1 MYELYAKSASFIE
14 FIMEC
19 CIYDDDIVVAI
30 LVKDKKLLHF
40 EVSQLGQILR
50 VDKTG
55 FLRPG
60 YKLVY
65 LTHIGDITIIIILYC
80 I

>member
-1 MYELYAKSASFIE
+1 MHLFIFWYLFPILYELYAKSESFIE

-19 CIYDDDIVVAI
+19 CIYDDIFVAI

-60 YKLVY
+60 Y
-65 LTHIGDITIIIILYC
+65 ILF